1 MAIMVCFDFADIF
14 LPLAKALRYLRLG
27 DSFDRLPLRNNL
39 HSRLVLTAENVIRQ
53 TH

>member
-27 DSFDRLPLRNNL
+27 NSLPLL
-39 HSRLVLTAENVIRQ
+39 PHK
-53 TH
+53 THLSYFNGDGDLA